1 MKLQQW
7 ADFFFTGEAV
17 VPAVLLWTDHF
28 DLALL
33 LILPLLFVAG
43 GLSLMA
49 NGPPGPPDPGSESD
63 E

>member
-33 LILPLLFVAG
+33 LVLPLLFVAC

-49 NGPPGPPDPGSESD
+49 DGPPDPGPESD

>member
-17 VPAVLLWTDHF
+17 LPAVLLWTDHF

-33 LILPLLFVAG
+33 LVLPLLFVAC
-43 GLSLMA
+43 GLSVMA
-49 NGPPGPPDPGSESD
+49 DGTPGPPGSDSD